1 MFAEKELYVYEE
13 LRKGEKLGFK
23 VYIKEE
29 FPPDDHYA
37 SNENV
42 QELIVV
48 ADEGFAFTADM
59 KDRMKEL
66 DKKANR
72 TSLSLKNVYGLS
84 GYNRTLS
91 SMQTLVMARGPQFA
105 IARQQPSGSIE
116 SSEAEDLRVEVVDLF
131 ALLCNLL
138 EVKAPTS
145 ASGQINRVKSFLR
158 YHPSDTGN
166 QVVKVIRNWM
176 DFALMPENV
185 PITSE

>member
-1 MFAEKELYVYEE
+1 MNS
-13 LRKGEKLGFK
+13 FK

-29 FPPDDHYA
+29 FPGDDHYA

-48 ADEGFAFTADM
+48 ADEGFAFATADM
-59 KDRMKEL
+59 KERLKEL

-84 GYNRTLS
+84 GYNQTLG
-91 SMQTLVMARGPQFA
+91 SMQTTLMAAGPQFA
-105 IARQQPSGSIE
+105 NDAGDAMATAAASA
-116 SSEAEDLRVEVVDLF
+116 SSAEDIRVVDIF
-131 ALLCNLL
+131 TLLCNLL
-138 EVKAPTS
+138 EVEPRPQPQV
-145 ASGQINRVKSFLR
+145 ASGQINRVKSLLR
-158 YHPSDTGN
+158 YPSDT

-185 PITSE
+185 PITSNATS